1 MKKKKLSY
9 QKVFNLVSLVFLLTC
24 CLFYGG
30 RFVKYYLAN
39 KEKVVIEENT
49 LAKSLKDNSSGS
61 LKSINDYS
69 YLNGK
74 VENNYVLYS
83 GILWRAIKIDKN
95 NAVTLVSNNS
105 LTSLAMGENTEYVKS
120 YVNKWLNDNNSDYSG
135 ILESNLNS
143 KISYLKKNDLCTDVI
158 DDVKEITCNSVNNDY
173 YVTTLSIN
181 DYINTGASD
190 GFINTL
196 EYFYLY
202 NQNKDNETWYV
213 NSDGKI
219 DKNDGTDIYGV
230 KAVITLKENINL
242 VSGTGSKD
250 DPYVFETSF
259 GLFGSYVKLDNDI
272 WRVTSVN
279 DDNVK
284 LVLDNYIMND
294 SKEFSHKYSNNNSN
308 FDDTKNGTLGYYLNK
323 TYLNSLSYKDKI
335 IESDY
340 SNGYYGVENDF
351 DYTKTLDKKINTKVA
366 LVSIGD
372 IIFNNELDDYF
383 TSTSSAKKN
392 NYVYTIKK
400 DAMPYSKM
408 VSNGS
413 YIVPVV
419 TINKDI
425 LSGGTGTK
433 NDPLRMVSENE

>member
-1 MKKKKLSY
+1 M
-9 QKVFNLVSLVFLLTC
+9 
-24 CLFYGG
+24 
-30 RFVKYYLAN
+30 
-39 KEKVVIEENT
+39 
-49 LAKSLKDNSSGS
+49 
-61 LKSINDYS
+61 
-69 YLNGK
+69 
-74 VENNYVLYS
+74 
-83 GILWRAIKIDKN
+83 
-95 NAVTLVSNNS
+95 
-105 LTSLAMGENTEYVKS
+105 
-120 YVNKWLNDNNSDYSG
+120 
-135 ILESNLNS
+135 
-143 KISYLKKNDLCTDVI
+143 KKNDLCTDVI

-408 VSNGS
+408 VSNVS
-413 YIVPVV
+413 YIVPVI